1 MEKNEIK
8 NNSENEPKESV
19 VEEDSED
26 SEDEDENVQII
37 DNFNDPNILNEEI
50 NKNEKNESNKNKD
63 NDNDIIDNKINI
75 LNQNQNLNQNLKEKN
90 QDIKYIQEK
99 NESFQIIT
107 QKNQELILEKN
118 YSEISYNSNIY
129 SNNLNI
135 LNEEK
140 FEQIPYDLN
149 FLYGEYECNKLM
161 QNKFRN
167 KISFPL
173 PPLEEIILKATE
185 LCKQN
190 KGSSLIEFHYC
201 VGNDIIRNKIFES
214 LKKDI
219 FELSKDFFGNY
230 VIQFIIEFREERKI
244 NEIFLEFLK
253 RGIIELCYKAYSVRV
268 VQKLIDVISI
278 NNIIIILDELVN
290 EIKELITD
298 KNGTFVIQKIINKLE
313 GKQLSI
319 IYEIIKDNLDIYLND
334 KNGSHIVE
342 KILHKISEN
351 QRNKIIEEI
360 YEKDIENLCK
370 DKYGNYILLEIIEYK
385 INLDKF
391 YNKIK
396 GKIFELAKDK
406 FSTHIIQKIYEYG
419 NDEIKKD
426 IINEI
431 IKLYDEDKKNFNDL
445 ITDKYGNYFIKK
457 IIEYR
462 PLYNQNEFIKRI
474 NDYFENNPK
483 KKKEPYSK
491 YVYNILDKY

>member
-1 MEKNEIK
+1 MEKNEVK
-8 NNSENEPKESV
+8 NNSENRPKES

-107 QKNQELILEKN
+107 QRNQELILEIN

-214 LKKDI
+214 LKK
-219 FELSKDFFGNY
+219 
-230 VIQFIIEFREERKI
+230 R
-244 NEIFLEFLK
+244 
-253 RGIIELCYKAYSVRV
+253 
-268 VQKLIDVISI
+268 
-278 NNIIIILDELVN
+278 
-290 EIKELITD
+290 
-298 KNGTFVIQKIINKLE
+298 
-313 GKQLSI
+313 
-319 IYEIIKDNLDIYLND
+319 
-334 KNGSHIVE
+334 
-342 KILHKISEN
+342 
-351 QRNKIIEEI
+351 
-360 YEKDIENLCK
+360 
-370 DKYGNYILLEIIEYK
+370 YI
-385 INLDKF
+385 
-391 YNKIK
+391 
-396 GKIFELAKDK
+396 
-406 FSTHIIQKIYEYG
+406 
-419 NDEIKKD
+419 
-426 IINEI
+426 
-431 IKLYDEDKKNFNDL
+431 
-445 ITDKYGNYFIKK
+445 
-457 IIEYR
+457 
-462 PLYNQNEFIKRI
+462 
-474 NDYFENNPK
+474 
-483 KKKEPYSK
+483 
-491 YVYNILDKY
+491 